1 MVTLLWWGAGDTAA
15 FERRRTD
22 FWRWHRFCLGKL
34 FRGGDL
40 VLSISA
46 ISNTNGEAGV

>member
-1 MVTLLWWGAGDTAA
+1 MVNLLWWGAGDTAA

-22 FWRWHRFCLGKL
+22 FWRWHRLVWTSCSEKGE
-34 FRGGDL
+34 L